1 MQNILN
7 FKDDSMGYIPRI
19 RQVFNWKRKRNSSST
34 NALFLSYYKISK
46 DSNF

>member
-1 MQNILN
+1 MITWAIFQGL
-7 FKDDSMGYIPRI
+7 DRY
-19 RQVFNWKRKRNSSST
+19 FNWKRKRNSSST